1 MKYYLFTKP
10 NQTQTLTK
18 TMQQTICEQTICEQ
32 TICEQ
37 YDSFLEQN
45 TNPHYTGEYNDNG
58 QMHGIGSIKRY
69 LSGYEYE
76 GEFKDGA
83 MTGTG
88 VFNWEN
94 GDSYT
99 GDVLNGILHGYG
111 IIYYS
116 SGCTYEGTLR
126 NNCKHGTGIYY
137 YTSGDTYDGEWRNG
151 AKEGKGV
158 FRNRDRQIIYDGE
171 WKDDNKTGYGILY
184 NLEDETKIEG
194 YFYNGIPVNEFVYEF
209 NQEHG
214 TGFTNWEYD
223 QFLTYMEKTNLEVA
237 DALALAQE
245 EQRRHDYDE
254 RNGGNDGC
262 YLGNDDSDDSEEE
275 KYLAEEYAVE
285 YTEEYAVEYTEED
298 VVEYT
303 EEDVVD
309 DSDEEDELIMSMPL
323 RDMTDKQIDRY
334 IDLLGSE
341 PRDECKEWSSDFNG
355 GAITRYSYIN
365 FDNTT
370 IADRSVL
377 NRTIRRAK
385 FSGCT
390 LRNVQFEQVHFH
402 ECNFMSVIL
411 ENVRFKDC
419 QFTDCDLDI
428 CMDLDN
434 SCSVEN
440 NNYDFDDQVVY
451 RYC

>member
-1 MKYYLFTKP
+1 M
-10 NQTQTLTK
+10 NQQSI
-18 TMQQTICEQTICEQ
+18 QQSMNLQSMDPQ
-32 TICEQ
+32 SMGEQ

-45 TNPHYTGEYNDNG
+45 ANPHYTGEYNDNG

-116 SGCTYEGTLR
+116 SGCTYEGTWR
-126 NNCKHGTGIYY
+126 NNCKHGTGIYF

-151 AKEGKGV
+151 AKDGKGI
-158 FRNRDRQIIYDGE
+158 FRNRDRKVIYDGE
-171 WKDDNKTGYGILY
+171 WKDDNRTGYGILY
-184 NLEDETKIEG
+184 NPEDETKIEG

-223 QFLTYMEKTNLEVA
+223 QFLTYMENSNLEVA
-237 DALALAQE
+237 DALAE
-245 EQRRHDYDE
+245 RRRRDYDERRRRDYDE
-254 RNGGNDGC
+254 RNGGYGGNDGC
-262 YLGNDDSDDSEEE
+262 YMGEHVDDDSVESEEE
-275 KYLAEEYAVE
+275 EEYVAANDEYVAANAEE
-285 YTEEYAVEYTEED
+285 EEEE
-298 VVEYT
+298 E
-303 EEDVVD
+303 
-309 DSDEEDELIMSMPL
+309 DSDEEDELIPL
-323 RDMTDKQIDRY
+323 CDMTDKQIDRY
-334 IDLLGSE
+334 IDMLGSE
-341 PRDECKEWSSDFNG
+341 PRDEYKEWSRDFNG
-355 GAITRYSYIN
+355 GAIIRYSYIN

-377 NRTIRRAK
+377 NRPIRRAR

-419 QFTDCDLDI
+419 QFTECDLDI
-428 CMDLDN
+428 SMDLDN

-440 NNYDFDDQVVY
+440 NDYDFDDQVVY
-451 RYC
+451 SYC

>member
-1 MKYYLFTKP
+1 
-10 NQTQTLTK
+10 
-18 TMQQTICEQTICEQ
+18 MQQSMNQQPILQSMNLQ
-32 TICEQ
+32 SMGEQ

-45 TNPHYTGEYNDNG
+45 ANPHYTGEYNDNG

-116 SGCTYEGTLR
+116 SGCTYEGTWR
-126 NNCKHGTGIYY
+126 NNCKHGTGIYF
-137 YTSGDTYDGEWRNG
+137 YTSGDTYDGEWKNG
-151 AKEGKGV
+151 AKDGKGV
-158 FRNRDRQIIYDGE
+158 FRNRDRKVIYDGE
-171 WKDDNKTGYGILY
+171 WKDDNRTGYGILY

-223 QFLTYMEKTNLEVA
+223 QFLTYMENSNLEVA
-237 DALALAQE
+237 DALAQD
-245 EQRRHDYDE
+245 QRRRDYDE
-254 RNGGNDGC
+254 RNGGYGGNDGC
-262 YLGNDDSDDSEEE
+262 YMGGDTEEDFD
-275 KYLAEEYAVE
+275 AEEYSDAEDVAANAVDSVQKYVAANAE
-285 YTEEYAVEYTEED
+285 EED
-298 VVEYT
+298 AAY
-303 EEDVVD
+303 
-309 DSDEEDELIMSMPL
+309 DSDEEDELIPL

-334 IDLLGSE
+334 IDMLGSE
-341 PRDECKEWSSDFNG
+341 PRDECKEWSRDFNG

-390 LRNVQFEQVHFH
+390 LRNVKFEQVHFH
-402 ECNFMSVIL
+402 ESNFMSVIL

-440 NNYDFDDQVVY
+440 NDCDFEDQVVY

>member
-1 MKYYLFTKP
+1 
-10 NQTQTLTK
+10 
-18 TMQQTICEQTICEQ
+18 MQQSMNQQSIG
-32 TICEQ
+32 EQ

-45 TNPHYTGEYNDNG
+45 ANPHYTGEYNDNG
-58 QMHGIGSIKRY
+58 QMHGIGSLKNY
-69 LSGYEYE
+69 LFGHVHISTNNYEYE

-116 SGCTYEGTLR
+116 SGCTYEGTWR
-126 NNCKHGTGIYY
+126 NNCKHGTGIYFD
-137 YTSGDTYDGEWRNG
+137 TSGDTYDGEWRNG

-171 WKDDNKTGYGILY
+171 WKDNHKTGYGILY

-223 QFLTYMEKTNLEVA
+223 QFLTYMENSNLEVA
-237 DALALAQE
+237 DALA
-245 EQRRHDYDE
+245 QRRSDYDE
-254 RNGGNDGC
+254 RYGGE
-262 YLGNDDSDDSEEE
+262 DSDEEE
-275 KYLAEEYAVE
+275 YLAEEYAVE
-285 YTEEYAVEYTEED
+285 YDEEYVAANSEE
-298 VVEYT
+298 
-303 EEDVVD
+303 EEEEEE
-309 DSDEEDELIMSMPL
+309 EEDELKPL

-341 PRDECKEWSSDFNG
+341 PRDECKEWSRDFNG

-370 IADRSVL
+370 ITDRSVL
-377 NRTIRRAK
+377 NVTIRRAR

-390 LRNVQFEQVHFH
+390 LRNVQFDQVHFH

-411 ENVRFKDC
+411 DNVRFKDC
-419 QFTDCDLDI
+419 QFTECDLDI

-440 NNYDFDDQVVY
+440 NDYDFEDQVVY

>member
-1 MKYYLFTKP
+1 MG
-10 NQTQTLTK
+10 
-18 TMQQTICEQTICEQ
+18 
-32 TICEQ
+32 EQ

-45 TNPHYTGEYNDNG
+45 ANPHYTGEYNDNG

-116 SGCTYEGTLR
+116 SGCTYEGTWR
-126 NNCKHGTGIYY
+126 NNCKHGTGIYF

-151 AKEGKGV
+151 AKDGKGI
-158 FRNRDRQIIYDGE
+158 FRNRDRKVIYDGE
-171 WKDDNKTGYGILY
+171 WKDDNRTGYGILY
-184 NLEDETKIEG
+184 NPEDETKIEG

-223 QFLTYMEKTNLEVA
+223 QFLTYMENSNLEVA
-237 DALALAQE
+237 DALAE
-245 EQRRHDYDE
+245 RRRRDYDERRRRDYDE
-254 RNGGNDGC
+254 RNGGYGGNDGC
-262 YLGNDDSDDSEEE
+262 YMGEDVDDESVESEEE
-275 KYLAEEYAVE
+275 EEYVAANDEYVAANDEYVAANAEE
-285 YTEEYAVEYTEED
+285 EEE
-298 VVEYT
+298 
-303 EEDVVD
+303 
-309 DSDEEDELIMSMPL
+309 DSDEEDELIPL

-334 IDLLGSE
+334 IDMLGSE
-341 PRDECKEWSSDFNG
+341 PRDEYKEWSRDFNG
-355 GAITRYSYIN
+355 GAIIRYSYIN

-377 NRTIRRAK
+377 NRPIRRAR

-419 QFTDCDLDI
+419 QFTECDLDI
-428 CMDLDN
+428 SMDLDN

-440 NNYDFDDQVVY
+440 NDYDFEDQVVY
-451 RYC
+451 SYC

>member
-1 MKYYLFTKP
+1 
-10 NQTQTLTK
+10 
-18 TMQQTICEQTICEQ
+18 MQQSMGEQSMG
-32 TICEQ
+32 EQ

-58 QMHGIGSIKRY
+58 QMHGIGSLKNY
-69 LSGYEYE
+69 LFGHVHISTNNYEYE

-99 GDVLNGILHGYG
+99 GDVLNGMLHGYG

-116 SGCTYEGTLR
+116 SGCTYEGMWR
-126 NNCKHGTGIYY
+126 NNSKHGTGIYF

-151 AKEGKGV
+151 AKDGKGV
-158 FRNRDRQIIYDGE
+158 FRNRDRKIIYDGE

-184 NLEDETKIEG
+184 NLEDETNIEG
-194 YFYNGIPVNEFVYEF
+194 YFYNGIPVNEFVYGF

-223 QFLTYMEKTNLEVA
+223 QFLTYMENTNLEVA
-237 DALALAQE
+237 DALLAQE
-245 EQRRHDYDE
+245 EQRRRDYDE
-254 RNGGNDGC
+254 RSGGYGGNDGC
-262 YLGNDDSDDSEEE
+262 YMGD
-275 KYLAEEYAVE
+275 V
-285 YTEEYAVEYTEED
+285 EED
-298 VVEYT
+298 VDDDSVESAEYVAAN
-303 EEDVVD
+303 EEYVAANEEYVAANAEEEE
-309 DSDEEDELIMSMPL
+309 DSDEEDELKPL

-334 IDLLGSE
+334 IDMLGSE
-341 PRDECKEWSSDFNG
+341 PRDECKEWSRDFNG

-377 NRTIRRAK
+377 NRTIRRAR

-390 LRNVQFEQVHFH
+390 LRNVQFEQVHFY

-419 QFTDCDLDI
+419 HFTECDLDI

-440 NNYDFDDQVVY
+440 NDYDFEDQVVY